1 MNYQTLK
8 WMIEN
13 FIKTYKCPW
22 CWSSAN
28 DSLVDII
35 GAAWNTINI
44 DIECPNC
51 KKHSMIKAE
60 VAQIDINNINIA
72 KDKIS
77 HIKNILESIV
87 STKEG
92 KETKI
97 QETIQDSEIVNLSKN
112 LKSRRLKVSDLF
124 WAEAEQNSEQN

>member
-1 MNYQTLK
+1 
-8 WMIEN
+8 
-13 FIKTYKCPW
+13 
-22 CWSSAN
+22 
-28 DSLVDII
+28 
-35 GAAWNTINI
+35 
-44 DIECPNC
+44 
-51 KKHSMIKAE
+51 MIKAE

-124 WAEAEQNSEQN
+124 